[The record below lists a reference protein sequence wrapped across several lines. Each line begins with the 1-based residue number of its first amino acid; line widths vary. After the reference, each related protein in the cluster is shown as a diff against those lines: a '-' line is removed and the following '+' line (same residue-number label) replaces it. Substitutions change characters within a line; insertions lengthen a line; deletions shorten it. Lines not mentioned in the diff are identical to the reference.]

1 VPALPERALCAV
13 ADNPGQAFLRPM
25 IVSGIAVVILF
36 FIGLLVFSL
45 LRGVLISVWNWRLPI
60 GAKSW

>member
-36 FIGLLVFSL
+36 FLVFSL